1 MSPFCKRKTPKQR
14 QPTRVSLRIWTHKSA
29 PPESGLFFT
38 TLDFPSSNEDF
49 LGKKLFTAS
58 LPPHWT
64 FSTQGRRAGLTC
76 WYWLHFEGKL
86 SSCSSF
92 KRSDL
97 TLRGEH
103 TCTFATTHVCELG
116 FSKHYAAK
124 TKLCRGWDKT
134 ATAFGFPC
142 FLILCIPWNNLLVKR
157 WQVNVTKLNLQS
169 TLRVM
174 SASLRPV
181 PPVSPGSAAG
191 LE

>member
-1 MSPFCKRKTPKQR
+1 MRISLVRNCSSPP
-14 QPTRVSLRIWTHKSA
+14 SLRTGHSPLKEGEQVSHAGIDSISKGNYLHALLSNVLTWHC
-29 PPESGLFFT
+29 GVN
-38 TLDFPSSNEDF
+38 TLVHSQP
-49 LGKKLFTAS
+49 L
-58 LPPHWT
+58 
-64 FSTQGRRAGLTC
+64 
-76 WYWLHFEGKL
+76 
-86 SSCSSF
+86 
-92 KRSDL
+92 
-97 TLRGEH
+97 
-103 TCTFATTHVCELG
+103 VCELG